1 MVATVCVEKDEF
13 GAVAASG
20 ESRINTFASMD
31 THKADDLPPTR
42 FVLDSLLV
50 R

>member
-1 MVATVCVEKDEF
+1 MVATVCVEKYEL

-31 THKADDLPPTR
+31 THEANDLPPAR